1 MRIRAL
7 ANQQI
12 KFAHVMAVICA
23 RKRSVHLLSGCGHRL
38 TPAAYGNSKGVGDMG
53 QLNLSA
59 VRMPRFVIVCAGYNL
74 NFGDGAYLSQERSAY
89 LSAQSKSCGYK
100 FIKVYFYEFGFRRYI
115 NLSAVCSTYNKS
127 EPSIKSGLNFN
138 DTGYRP
144 YINLSPAI
152 RIYIKCWAMIK
163 PGLNFKY
170 SGDRFIRPFKIISH
184 KIFRL
189 IECAII
195 APGHRAYLRILA
207 TGRLMQIIASHMGVS
222 ARHRASSLASYYLA
236 TVSGGEGGF
245 NG

>member
-1 MRIRAL
+1 
-7 ANQQI
+7 
-12 KFAHVMAVICA
+12 
-23 RKRSVHLLSGCGHRL
+23 
-38 TPAAYGNSKGVGDMG
+38 MG

-74 NFGDGAYLSQERSAY
+74 HFGDGPYLSQERSAY
-89 LSAQSKSCGYK
+89 LSAQFKSCGYK
-100 FIKVYFYEFGFRRYI
+100 LIKVYFCEFGFRRYI

-144 YINLSPAI
+144 HINLSPAI
-152 RIYIKCWAMIK
+152 RLYIKRRAMIK
-163 PGLNFKY
+163 IGLNFKY
-170 SGDRFIRPFKIISH
+170 SSYRFVRPFKIISH

-207 TGRLMQIIASHMGVS
+207 TGRLMQIIGRLMQIIARHASVS
-222 ARHRASSLASYYLA
+222 ARYRASRSAFEHLDD
-236 TVSGGEGGF
+236 GHDGEGGID
-245 NG
+245 G